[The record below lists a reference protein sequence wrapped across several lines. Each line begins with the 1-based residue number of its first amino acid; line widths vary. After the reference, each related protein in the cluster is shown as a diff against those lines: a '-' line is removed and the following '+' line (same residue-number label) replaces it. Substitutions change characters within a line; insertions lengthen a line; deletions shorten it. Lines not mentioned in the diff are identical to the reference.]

1 MIESPLLSKSIHRR
15 FLAVALFPL
24 LLIITLLTLYT
35 IDARRGDLSE
45 SLYQSGDM
53 ASDYLATISDL
64 SLYSRNIKL
73 LSDTSAAAIRL
84 PDVSGVAFLDDA
96 GELVLNS
103 GNLPTAALGSLPDRQ
118 PFRLDNHVYFKKPVY
133 LLGVEFSD
141 YEEEAGQSSDDELI
155 GWVIVA
161 IDQASLLQKQRQ
173 IIFTSLWLSLLGL
186 IIAFVLTY
194 YLSLG
199 LIAPIQH
206 LTAIIKKMASGN
218 LSIRAQTGTRDELAI
233 LANGINQLAESITEG
248 KQNLEYRI
256 NFATGQLQDTLESL
270 QKKNREL
277 ELSRQEAETANQSKS
292 DFLARMSHELRT
304 PITSIQGFVRLLDV
318 RVMSETDRHY
328 CQIID
333 QSALQLLTLIDD
345 ILACSKLQSNAV
357 ELDQQPIDL
366 AECVEQV
373 SALFSPQAQHKGLCI
388 AVDYAPDV
396 LLHRVGDMIRLQQIL
411 SNLIANGIKFS
422 EQGGVF
428 ISLKTDPKQ
437 AVIIE
442 VLDTGIGISA
452 DAQGLLFN
460 AFTQADTSI
469 SRHYGGTG
477 LGLSIVKS
485 LVDLMGGEIELESQ
499 EGRGSAFRIMLPLP
513 LCETQ
518 PNWQIR
524 PCKVVI
530 ASCNEFTTLALK
542 HALERFG
549 VNDIVITD
557 YSHLLDTALHL
568 EAGDRVIVCI
578 PAPQG
583 SNGDLS
589 ALMVQL
595 RNATKAKLILTASQL
610 NFYQQFNAKERA
622 ELNPVAFLSMP
633 PPLSELHRSLNEN
646 GPSPSLTA
654 VAPVEGQLLDG
665 VNILIAED
673 NQFTS
678 LLLDTLLSKMGAYC
692 TLTSNGNEALAACQH
707 DAFDLLLVDIHMPQK
722 NGIDTLIALRRSNN
736 LNAQIPA
743 LALTADILQQ
753 EERALFD
760 AGANG
765 LQLKPLNENEL
776 LANICKLLNI
786 RPPTEVSTPSNQG
799 SDISVGVFRQEVR
812 DLLKKARQ
820 AMADDDLAELREQ
833 IHQLLGIAGVFKLAR
848 LEQLVRQLH
857 EQIKAGSLT
866 SVSLLLDKIDREI
879 EWTDLQ

>member
-1 MIESPLLSKSIHRR
+1 MIESPLLSKSIHKR
-15 FLAVALFPL
+15 FLVVALFPL
-24 LLIITLLTLYT
+24 LLIITFLALYT

-45 SLYQSGDM
+45 NLYQSGDIT
-53 ASDYLATISDL
+53 SDYLATISDL
-64 SLYSRNIKL
+64 PLYSRNIKL
-73 LSDTSAAAIRL
+73 LANTSAAAIRL
-84 PDVSGVAFLDDA
+84 PDVSGVAFIDRT
-96 GELVLNS
+96 EKLVLNS
-103 GNLPTAALGSLPDRQ
+103 GDIPTAALGSSPDKKPLQ
-118 PFRLDNHVYFKKPVY
+118 LDNHVYFKKPVY
-133 LLGVEFSD
+133 LVGVEFSD
-141 YEEEAGQSSDDELI
+141 YEEEATQVVDDELI

-161 IDQASLLQKQRQ
+161 IDQARLHQKQRQ

-206 LTAIIKKMASGN
+206 LTAVIKKMARGN

-233 LANGINQLAESITEG
+233 LASGINQLAESITEG

-256 NFATGQLQDTLESL
+256 NLATSQLQDTLESL
-270 QKKNREL
+270 QRKNREL

-304 PITSIQGFVRLLDV
+304 PITSIQGFVHLLDV
-318 RVMSETDRHY
+318 SVMSETDRHY

-345 ILACSKLQSNAV
+345 ILACSKLQSNTV
-357 ELDQQPIDL
+357 ELEQQPIDL
-366 AECVEQV
+366 AECIEQV

-411 SNLIANGIKFS
+411 SNLIANAIKFS

-428 ISLKTDPKQ
+428 ISLKTNPAQ

-485 LVDLMGGEIELESQ
+485 LVDLMEGDIDLESR
-499 EGRGSAFRIMLPLP
+499 EGRGSTFRITLPLP
-513 LCETQ
+513 LSETQ
-518 PNWQIR
+518 PNWKIR

-530 ASCNEFTTLALK
+530 ASCNEFTTLALR

-549 VNDIVITD
+549 VNDILVTD
-557 YSHLLDTALHL
+557 YDHLLNTTLHL
-568 EAGDRVIVCI
+568 EDSDRVIVCI

-583 SNGDLS
+583 ARDDLPK
-589 ALMVQL
+589 LMVQL
-595 RNATKAKLILTASQL
+595 RNATRAKLILTASQL

-646 GPSPSLTA
+646 GPSQDLIA
-654 VAPVEGQLLDG
+654 IAPVNSQLLDG

-692 TLTSNGNEALAACQH
+692 TLTNNGNEALAACQH
-707 DAFDLLLVDIHMPQK
+707 DTFDLLLVDIHMPQK

-736 LNAQIPA
+736 PNARIPA

-776 LANICKLLNI
+776 LANICKLLSI
-786 RPPTEVSTPSNQG
+786 RPPTDAPVPSSQEGDVSVNL
-799 SDISVGVFRQEVR
+799 FRQEVR

-820 AMADDDLAELREQ
+820 AVADDDLAELREQ
-833 IHQLLGIAGVFKLAR
+833 IHQLLGIAGVFKLAT
-848 LEQLVRQLH
+848 LEQLVRHLH

-866 SVSLLLDKIDREI
+866 SVSALLDKIDREA
-879 EWTDLQ
+879 EWIDL